1 MKKKIKLRKIN
12 VFVPEFA
19 GFYCRAPKPFARSV
33 LIWLGVGL
41 MGWWVGRLT
50 EE

>member
-1 MKKKIKLRKIN
+1 MKKKIKLKKIN

-19 GFYCRAPKPFARSV
+19 GFYWSV
-33 LIWLGVGL
+33 FIWLGVGL